1 MPARPDRARVTIAL
15 VVLVHL
21 HRETIA
27 EAPLPWRYR
36 KQCPGGK
43 PRHRAGREATPPL
56 GPEVV
61 DASTRLALHEKKAPS
76 PCMSDAMSKNKH
88 PDLGEIQRSL
98 NQALEGYD
106 CQCRMHYDGTIS
118 INVAAREHD
127 ETFTFV
133 GIQPGELDNPTRLH
147 LFAESLRRDL
157 ALLEPWLGKH
167 AA

>member
-1 MPARPDRARVTIAL
+1 
-15 VVLVHL
+15 
-21 HRETIA
+21 
-27 EAPLPWRYR
+27 
-36 KQCPGGK
+36 
-43 PRHRAGREATPPL
+43 
-56 GPEVV
+56 
-61 DASTRLALHEKKAPS
+61 
-76 PCMSDAMSKNKH
+76 MSKNKH
-88 PDLGEIQRSL
+88 PDFGEIQRSL

-106 CQCRMHYDGTIS
+106 CQCRMHYDGTVS